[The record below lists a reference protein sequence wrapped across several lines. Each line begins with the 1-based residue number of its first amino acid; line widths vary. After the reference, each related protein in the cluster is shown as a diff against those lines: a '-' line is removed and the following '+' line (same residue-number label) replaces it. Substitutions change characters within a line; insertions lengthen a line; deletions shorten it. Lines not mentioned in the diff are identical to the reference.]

1 MQTDKLRSLYLDY
14 FKSKD
19 HKLFASSSL
28 IPGDDP
34 TLLFTGAG
42 MNQFKANFMGIKKE
56 PKRATSCQK
65 CVRTADLVRVGETA
79 YHHTFFEML
88 GNFSFGDYFKEEAIG
103 YAWDFITRELKFS
116 KDNLWVSVFHEDK
129 EARDIWHRKIGV
141 PDSRIVSMGAED
153 NFWPSN
159 APTLG
164 PNGPCGPCS
173 EIYVGK
179 EPGKGVEIWNLVF
192 TEFERQDGGILKPLP
207 QKNIDTGMG
216 LERLASVIQG
226 VESNFDIDLFRK
238 LKEEIEAA
246 GGAGLFRAAKVK
258 YRNAVMDHLRTI
270 VFSISDGIVPS
281 NEGRGYV
288 VRKLIRKSA
297 LHLRDMG
304 AHQPTLYRFAPA
316 VAAVMG
322 GAYPELI
329 SNVATAAAVLKR
341 EEEAVWTILETRVP
355 EAQIKIKSIALTTK
369 KGQEAF
375 SARRATETAFEY
387 YDTYGVP
394 REILEEI
401 LKENQFG
408 LDEVHFA
415 KLMEEQRDRSRM
427 GSKIS
432 GSIFAVNEDA
442 LTRAGLPATEFT
454 GYTRTED
461 QGKVLAIFAG
471 EAQIQKLEKGQSGTV
486 VTDRTPFYAES
497 GGQVG
502 DTGVLKG
509 PSGEARVTDAQW
521 NGEVALHHVEVTG
534 REIHVGDVVTLE
546 VDKAR
551 RHAIMKNH
559 SATHLLH
566 SALRLVLGP
575 HVKQR
580 GSLVAPDRLRFD
592 FSHFE
597 GLKPE
602 EMHRIEHLVNAEIR
616 KDHAVVTEVKD
627 QKKAIAEGAMAFF
640 GDKYDN
646 DVRVLTMGDF
656 SKELCGG
663 THSPSTGFIGSFR
676 IVSEGSVQSGVRRIE
691 AVTGDVASR
700 MGAQDEEELR
710 AILAFVDAERDG
722 AKNALIEAHDE
733 MKALERELKT
743 AFTKVVRESM
753 IKLADRVPQTKG
765 TRIILEHLEGFD
777 KDFLRDT
784 ADWLRSRPGSSA
796 VVLAAT
802 IQDKPQI
809 VVALS
814 PDLVQK
820 KLSAGE
826 LVKEISLKM
835 GGAGGGKPDMAQG
848 GGKPGADIND
858 ALHAAR
864 LLIQSR
870 LETL

>member
-1 MQTDKLRSLYLDY
+1 MQTDKLRSLYIDY
-14 FKSKD
+14 FKAKD
-19 HKLFASSSL
+19 HKVFSSASL

-65 CVRTADLVRVGETA
+65 CVRTADLVRVGETP

-88 GNFSFGDYFKEEAIG
+88 GNFSFGDYFKEEAIQ
-103 YAWDFITRELKFS
+103 YAWDFCTRELKMS
-116 KDNLWVSVFHEDK
+116 KDELWVSVFHEDH

-141 PDSRIVSMGAED
+141 PDKRIVSMGAED

-216 LERLASVIQG
+216 LERLASVLQG
-226 VESNFDIDLFRK
+226 VESNFDIDLFKNIR
-238 LKEEIEAA
+238 EEIEVV
-246 GGAGLFRAAKVK
+246 GGAALFKAAKPK
-258 YRNAVMDHLRTI
+258 YRNAVLDHLRTI
-270 VFSISDGIVPS
+270 VFSISDGIAPS

-304 AHQPTLYRFAPA
+304 AREPILYRFAPA
-316 VAAVMG
+316 IAAVMG

-329 SNVATAAAVLKR
+329 SNVATASSVLKR

-369 KGQEAF
+369 QGQEGF
-375 SARRATETAFEY
+375 SARRATETAFEF

-394 REILEEI
+394 KEILEEI
-401 LKENQFG
+401 LKQNQFP
-408 LDEVHFA
+408 LDEKHFTE
-415 KLMEEQRDRSRM
+415 LMEQQRERSRL

-442 LTRAGLPATEFT
+442 LTRAGLPATRFT
-454 GYTRTED
+454 GYERTED
-461 QGKVLAIFAG
+461 KGKILAIYVGDSAVNR
-471 EAQIQKLEKGQSGTV
+471 LEKGQQGLL
-486 VTDRTPFYAES
+486 VTDQTPFYAES
-497 GGQVG
+497 GGQIG
-502 DTGVLKG
+502 DLGVVKG
-509 PSGEARVTDAQW
+509 PSGEARVSDTQW
-521 NGEVALHHVEVTG
+521 SGEVVLHHVEVTG
-534 REIHVGDVVTLE
+534 REIHVGDTVALE
-546 VDKAR
+546 VDKPR

-566 SALRLVLGP
+566 SALRKVLGP

-580 GSLVAPDRLRFD
+580 GSLVAADRLRFD

-597 GLKPE
+597 QLKPD
-602 EMHRIEHLVNAEIR
+602 EMQQIEHLVNAEVR
-616 KDHAVVTEVKD
+616 RNVPVATEIKD

-663 THSPSTGFIGSFR
+663 THSPNTGFIGSFR
-676 IVSEGSVQSGVRRIE
+676 ILSEGSVQSGVRRIE
-691 AVTGDVASR
+691 AVTGDAALR
-700 MGAQDEEELR
+700 IAEQEKEELGG
-710 AILAFVDAERDG
+710 ILHYLDAEHDG
-722 AKNALIEAHDE
+722 VRNSILEALEE
-733 MKALERELKT
+733 TKALERELKG
-743 AFTKVVRESM
+743 AFTKVVRGEM
-753 IKLADRVPQTKG
+753 VKLIDRSAEKKG
-765 TRIILEHLEGFD
+765 TRLVVERLEGLD
-777 KDFLRDT
+777 KDLLRDT
-784 ADWLRSRPGSSA
+784 ADWIRTRPGSYA
-796 VVLAAT
+796 VVLSAT
-802 IQDKPQI
+802 IQEKPQI
-809 VVALS
+809 LVALS
-814 PDLVQK
+814 ADLVQK
-820 KLSAGE
+820 KLNAGDIVKVVSAE
-826 LVKEISLKM
+826 M

-848 GGKPGADIND
+848 GGKPGADIAA
-858 ALHAAR
+858 ALHSAR
-864 LLIQSR
+864 LLIETK
-870 LETL
+870 LESL

>member
-14 FKSKD
+14 FKAKD
-19 HKLFASSSL
+19 HKYYPSASL

-42 MNQFKANFMGIKKE
+42 MNQFKANFMGLKKE

-88 GNFSFGDYFKEEAIG
+88 GNFSFGDYFKEEAIQ
-103 YAWDFITRELKFS
+103 YAWDFITRELRFN
-116 KDNLWVSVFHEDK
+116 KDDLWVSVFHEDK
-129 EARDIWHRKIGV
+129 EARDIWHKKIGV
-141 PDSRIVSMGAED
+141 PDKRIVSMDAED

-192 TEFERQDGGILKPLP
+192 TEFDRQDGGILKPLP

-226 VESNFDIDLFRK
+226 VESNFEIDIFRNIRA
-238 LKEEIEAA
+238 EIEAA
-246 GGAGLFRAAKVK
+246 GGAALFKNAKTK
-258 YRNAVMDHLRTI
+258 YRNAVLDHLRTI
-270 VFSISDGIVPS
+270 VFSISDGIAPS

-304 AHQPTLYRFAPA
+304 ARQPTLYHFAPA
-316 VAAVMG
+316 IAAVMG
-322 GAYPELI
+322 RAYPELI
-329 SNVATAAAVLKR
+329 SNIATAQAVVKR

-369 KGQEAF
+369 PGQEAF

-394 REILEEI
+394 KEILEEV
-401 LKENQFG
+401 LKQNQFA
-408 LDEVHFA
+408 LDEKHFTG
-415 KLMEEQRDRSRM
+415 LMEEQRERSRQ

-442 LTRAGLPATEFT
+442 LTHAGLPATVFT
-454 GYTRTED
+454 GYERTED
-461 QGKVLAIFAG
+461 AGKVLAIFVG
-471 EAQIQKLEKGQSGTV
+471 DAQVKRIEKGQQGLL

-502 DTGVLKG
+502 DEGVVKG
-509 PSGEARVTDAQW
+509 PSGEARVSDSQW
-521 NGEVALHHVEVTG
+521 NGEVVLHHIEVTG
-534 REIHVGDVVTLE
+534 REIHVGDTVELQ
-546 VDKAR
+546 VDKVR

-592 FSHFE
+592 FAHFE
-597 GLKPE
+597 GVKPE
-602 EMHRIEHLVNAEIR
+602 EMRRIEHLVNAEIR
-616 KDHAVVTEVKD
+616 KDHAVVTELKD
-627 QKKAIAEGAMAFF
+627 QKQAIADGAMAFF
-640 GDKYDN
+640 GDKYDSE
-646 DVRVLTMGDF
+646 VRVLTMGDF

-663 THSPSTGFIGSFR
+663 THSPTTGFIGSLK

-691 AVTGDVASR
+691 AVTGDAAAR
-700 MGAQDEEELR
+700 LAADEEQELKS
-710 AILAFVDAERDG
+710 ILTYLDAERDG
-722 AKNALIEAHDE
+722 VRNSIIEAQE
-733 MKALERELKT
+733 ETKALERELKG
-743 AFTKVVRESM
+743 AFTKVVRGSM
-753 IKLADRVPQTKG
+753 TTLVDRSIEKKG
-765 TRIILEHLEGFD
+765 TRLVLERLEGLD
-777 KDFLRDT
+777 KDMLRDT
-784 ADWLRSRPGSSA
+784 ADWVRTRPGSYA
-796 VVLAAT
+796 VVLSAT
-802 IQDKPQI
+802 LQEKPQI

-814 PDLVQK
+814 QDLVQK
-820 KLSAGE
+820 KMSAGE

-835 GGAGGGKPDMAQG
+835 GGSGGGRPDIAMG
-848 GGKPGADIND
+848 GGKPGSDLGE

-864 LLIQSR
+864 VLIEER
-870 LETL
+870 LEKL

>member
-14 FKSKD
+14 FKAKD
-19 HKLFASSSL
+19 HKYYPSASL

-42 MNQFKANFMGIKKE
+42 MNQFKANFMGLKKE

-88 GNFSFGDYFKEEAIG
+88 GNFSFGDYFKEEAIQ

-116 KDNLWVSVFHEDK
+116 KDDLWVSVFHEDK
-129 EARDIWHRKIGV
+129 EARDIWHKKIGV
-141 PDSRIVSMGAED
+141 PDKRIVSMDAED

-192 TEFERQDGGILKPLP
+192 TEFDRQDGGILKPLP

-226 VESNFDIDLFRK
+226 VESNFEIDIFRNIRA
-238 LKEEIEAA
+238 EIEAA
-246 GGAGLFRAAKVK
+246 GGSALFKNAKAK
-258 YRNAVMDHLRTI
+258 YRNAVMDHLRTV
-270 VFSISDGIVPS
+270 VFSISDGIAPS

-304 AHQPTLYRFAPA
+304 AQQPTLYHFAPA
-316 VAAVMG
+316 IAAVMG
-322 GAYPELI
+322 RAYPELI
-329 SNVATAAAVLKR
+329 SSIATAQAVVKR

-355 EAQIKIKSIALTTK
+355 EAQVKIKSIALTTK
-369 KGQEAF
+369 SGQEAF

-394 REILEEI
+394 KEILEEV
-401 LKENQFG
+401 LKQNHFA
-408 LDEVHFA
+408 LDEKHFTG
-415 KLMEEQRDRSRM
+415 LMEEQRVRSRQ

-442 LTRAGLPATEFT
+442 LTHAGLPATVFT
-454 GYTRTED
+454 GYERTED
-461 QGKVLAIFAG
+461 TGKVLAIFVG
-471 EAQIQKLEKGQSGTV
+471 DAQVKRIEKGQQGLL

-502 DTGVLKG
+502 DEGVIKG
-509 PSGEARVTDAQW
+509 PSGEARVSDSQW
-521 NGEVALHHVEVTG
+521 NGEVVLHHVEVTG
-534 REIHVGDVVTLE
+534 REIHVGDAVELQ
-546 VDKAR
+546 VDKVR

-592 FSHFE
+592 FAHFE
-597 GLKPE
+597 GVKPE
-602 EMHRIEHLVNAEIR
+602 EMQRIEHLVNAEIR
-616 KDHAVVTEVKD
+616 KDHPVVTELKD
-627 QKKAIAEGAMAFF
+627 QKQAIADGAMAFF
-640 GDKYDN
+640 GDKYDSE
-646 DVRVLTMGDF
+646 VRVLTMGDF

-663 THSPSTGFIGSFR
+663 THSPTTGFIGSLK

-691 AVTGDVASR
+691 AVTGDAAAR
-700 MGAQDEEELR
+700 LAAQEELELKG
-710 AILAFVDAERDG
+710 ILAYLDAERDG
-722 AKNALIEAHDE
+722 VRNSIIEAHE
-733 MKALERELKT
+733 ETKALERELKG
-743 AFTKVVRESM
+743 AFTKVVRSSM
-753 IKLADRVPQTKG
+753 ATLVDRSSEKKG
-765 TRIILEHLEGFD
+765 TRLVLERLEGLD
-777 KDFLRDT
+777 KDMLRDT
-784 ADWLRSRPGSSA
+784 ADWIRTRPGSYA
-796 VVLAAT
+796 VVLSAT
-802 IQDKPQI
+802 IQEKPQI

-820 KLSAGE
+820 KMSAGE
-826 LVKEISLKM
+826 LVKEISIKM
-835 GGAGGGKPDMAQG
+835 GGSGGGRPDLAMGGGKPDSDLG
-848 GGKPGADIND
+848 D

-864 LLIQSR
+864 VLIEER
-870 LETL
+870 LEKL

>member
-1 MQTDKLRSLYLDY
+1 MQTDKLRSIYLDY
-14 FKSKD
+14 FKAKD
-19 HKLFASSSL
+19 HKYFSSSSL

-88 GNFSFGDYFKEEAIG
+88 GNFSFGDYFKEEAIQ
-103 YAWDFITRELKFS
+103 YAWDFITKELKMP
-116 KDNLWVSVFHEDK
+116 KENLWVSVFHEDK
-129 EARDIWHRKIGV
+129 EAREIWIKKIGLS
-141 PDSRIVSMGAED
+141 DKRIVAMDAED

-238 LKEEIEAA
+238 LREEIEAA
-246 GGAGLFRAAKVK
+246 GGQALFKSAKPK

-270 VFSISDGIVPS
+270 VFSISDGIAPS

-288 VRKLIRKSA
+288 VRKLIRKTA

-304 AHQPTLYRFAPA
+304 AMQPTLYHFAPA

-322 GAYPELI
+322 AAYPELI
-329 SNVATAAAVLKR
+329 SNIATAQAVVKR
-341 EEEAVWTILETRVP
+341 EEEAVWNILETRVP

-369 KGQEAF
+369 QGQEAF
-375 SARRATETAFEY
+375 AARRATEMAFEY
-387 YDTYGVP
+387 YDTHGVP
-394 REILEEI
+394 KEILEEV
-401 LKENQFG
+401 LKQNHFTLE
-408 LDEVHFA
+408 EKHFA
-415 KLMEEQRDRSRM
+415 ELMGQQRERSRQ

-432 GSIFAVNEDA
+432 GSIFAVAEDA
-442 LTRAGLPATEFT
+442 LTRAGLPPTQFT
-454 GYTRTED
+454 GYERMED
-461 QGKVLAIFAG
+461 EGKVLAIFA
-471 EAQIQKLEKGQSGTV
+471 ADTSVNRLEKGQQGII

-502 DTGVLKG
+502 DTGVLRTASG
-509 PSGEARVTDAQW
+509 DALVSDTQWSGEV
-521 NGEVALHHVEVTG
+521 VLHHVEITG
-534 REIHVGDVVTLE
+534 HEIHVGDTAQLQ

-551 RHAIMKNH
+551 RESVMKNH

-580 GSLVAPDRLRFD
+580 GSLVAADRLRFD
-592 FSHFE
+592 FSHHE
-597 GLKPE
+597 GVKPD
-602 EMHRIEHLVNAEIR
+602 EMQQIERLVNLEIG
-616 KDHAVVTEVKD
+616 KNHAVVTEVKD
-627 QKKAIAEGAMAFF
+627 QKQAIADGAMAFF
-640 GDKYDN
+640 GDKYDSE
-646 DVRVLTMGDF
+646 VRVLTMGGF

-663 THSPSTGFIGSFR
+663 THSPSTGFIGSLR
-676 IVSEGSVQSGVRRIE
+676 VVSEGSVQSGVRRIE
-691 AVTGDVASR
+691 AVTGEAAAR
-700 MGAQDEEELR
+700 LATQEQEELR
-710 AILAFVDAERDG
+710 HILRYLDAEHDG
-722 AKNALIEAHDE
+722 VKNSILEAQE
-733 MKALERELKT
+733 EVKSLEKELKS
-743 AFTKVVRESM
+743 AFFKVVRESM
-753 IKLADRVPQTKG
+753 TKLIERSSEKKG
-765 TRIILEHLEGFD
+765 TRLVLERLEGLD
-777 KDFLRDT
+777 KEMLRDT
-784 ADWLRSRPGSSA
+784 AEWVRTRPGSYA
-796 VVLAAT
+796 VMLSST
-802 IQDKPQI
+802 IQEKPQI

-820 KLSAGE
+820 KLSAGD
-826 LVKEISLKM
+826 LVKIISAKM
-835 GGAGGGKPDMAQG
+835 GGSGGGRPDLAHGGGKPD
-848 GGKPGADIND
+848 ADLSD
-858 ALHAAR
+858 AFHTAKV
-864 LLIQSR
+864 LIEER
-870 LETL
+870 LEAL